1 MTEWVIYNADLVNDG
16 ERFRGYLTIGS
27 NGLIAEIGHGAPA
40 AQLLESA
47 ANTYDADGSL
57 LIPGLIDTHVHFREP
72 GLTHKGSIAS
82 ESVKALR
89 GGVTSF
95 IDMPNCRPA
104 TVDLETWRW
113 KMARAAETSCINY
126 AFYLG
131 ATADNI
137 DMLACADYSQVA
149 AVKLFLGSSTGNML
163 LNDDHLLRQLLTRVP
178 ALIAVH
184 AESEDLINQ
193 GREWAQRRFGEH
205 VPLPMH
211 SVIRSR
217 RACIEG
223 TSHIVRLALQH
234 DARIHVCHVS
244 TAQELDLF
252 TPGAAADKRIT
263 AETSA
268 NYLTYTCL
276 DYPRLGTAIKCNP
289 AIKLPSD
296 RDALRRAVASGLIDT
311 IATDHAP
318 HTPADKQGDAI
329 TAASG
334 IDSIERSLT
343 MLLNLARDG
352 HFTVEQLVEKTCHNP
367 ATIYRIDRRG
377 YLRPGYHADL
387 TLIPYC
393 RDSKPQAVWVGGAL
407 SLNRGIIHRT
417 TPSPLS
423 FNP

>member
-1 MTEWVIYNADLVNDG
+1 MEWLIYNSELVNEG
-16 ERFRGYLTIGS
+16 ERFHGYVTIDD
-27 NGLIAEIGHGAPA
+27 NGLIAEVGRGVPP
-40 AQLLESA
+40 AQLLA
-47 ANTYDADGSL
+47 AATHTYDGNGAL
-57 LIPGLIDTHVHFREP
+57 LIPGVIDTHVHFREP
-72 GLTHKGSIAS
+72 GLTHKGTIAS
-82 ESVKALR
+82 ESQKALL

-113 KMARAAETSCINY
+113 KMDRAATTSLINY

-163 LNDDHLLRQLLTRVP
+163 LNDDLLLRKLLTRVP

-184 AESEDLINQ
+184 AESEELIKQ
-193 GREWAQRRFGEH
+193 GREWAQSRFGEC

-223 TSHIVRLALQH
+223 TSHILRLAMQH
-234 DARIHVCHVS
+234 NARIHVCHVS
-244 TAQELDLF
+244 TAQELQLF
-252 TPGAAADKRIT
+252 SPGAAADKRIT

-276 DYPRLGTAIKCNP
+276 DYPRLGSAIKCNP
-289 AIKLPSD
+289 AIKLPAD
-296 RDALRRAVASGLIDT
+296 REALRSAIASGLIDT
-311 IATDHAP
+311 VATDHAP
-318 HTPADKQGDAI
+318 HTTADKEGDAI

-334 IDSIERSLT
+334 IASIDRSLT
-343 MLLNLARDG
+343 MLLNLALDG
-352 HFTVEQLVEKTCHNP
+352 HFTVEQLVEKACHNP

-377 YLRPGYHADL
+377 FLRRGYHADL
-387 TLIPYC
+387 TLIPPSH
-393 RDSKPQAVWVGGAL
+393 DSKPQAVWVGGAL
-407 SLNRGIIHRT
+407 ALNRGIIHPAN
-417 TPSPLS
+417 PSPLS

>member
-1 MTEWVIYNADLVNDG
+1 MLNWLIYNVELVNEG
-16 ERFRGYLTIGS
+16 SRHLGYLTIDAAGM
-27 NGLIAEIGHGAPA
+27 IAEIGHGDPPA
-40 AQLLESA
+40 ELLASA
-47 ANTYDADGSL
+47 TNSYDGEGAL

-72 GLTHKGSIAS
+72 GLTHKGSIES
-82 ESVKALR
+82 ESLKALR

-104 TVDLETWRW
+104 TVDLDSWRW
-113 KMARAAETSCINY
+113 KMDRTAATSHINY

-137 DMLACADYSQVA
+137 DLLARADYSQVA

-163 LNDDHLLRQLLTRVP
+163 LDDDRLLRRLLTEVP

-184 AESEDLINQ
+184 AESEELIRQ
-193 GREWAQRRFGEH
+193 GREWATARFGEH

-223 TSHIVRLALQH
+223 TRRIVDLGRRY

-244 TAQELDLF
+244 TAQELALF
-252 TPGAAADKRIT
+252 TPGPAAGKRIT

-276 DYPRLGTAIKCNP
+276 DYPRLGATIKCNP

-296 RDALRRAVASGLIDT
+296 RDALRRAVSIGLIDT
-311 IATDHAP
+311 FGTDHAP
-318 HTPADKQGDAI
+318 HTPADKEGDAL

-334 IDSIERSLT
+334 IASIDRSLT
-343 MLLNLARDG
+343 MLLNLALEG
-352 HFTVEQLVEKTCHNP
+352 HFTIEQLVEKACHNP
-367 ATIYRIDRRG
+367 ATIYRIARRG
-377 YLRPGYHADL
+377 FLRRGYHADL
-387 TLIPYC
+387 TLIPSSN
-393 RDSKPQAVWVGGAL
+393 DSTPLAVWLNGQLAL
-407 SLNRGIIHRT
+407 DHDTINNAPIQSLT
-417 TPSPLS
+417 FLS
-423 FNP
+423 